1 MAKRPKDV
9 IDGIMVSHT
18 KARAALD
25 EIVTSGEFM
34 SMLIMELR
42 KEAPPFLSK
51 FVVEKAFTLT
61 RMSEPNV
68 GWRLELHN
76 HQDEGQLLAYWN
88 FGIPHPFK
96 IPKVGKKM
104 LYFPALGIVRTTEIT
119 HPAVPPDKFIYR
131 AWHRVINRYTMRIKR
146 EIERSFRRG

>member
-1 MAKRPKDV
+1 MARRPKDV
-9 IDGIMVSHT
+9 IDGIMVAHT

-25 EIVTSGEFM
+25 EIITSGEFM
-34 SMLIMELR
+34 AMLIDELR

-51 FVVEKAFTLT
+51 FVVPRAFTLS
-61 RMSEPNV
+61 RLAAGKDI

-76 HQDEGQLLAYWN
+76 HKDEGQLLAYWN
-88 FGIPHPFK
+88 FGIPHPFR
-96 IPKVGKKM
+96 IPKVGDKK
-104 LYFPALGIVRTTEIT
+104 LYFPALGIVREHAI

-131 AWHRVINRYTMRIKR
+131 AWHRVLNRYTMRIKR